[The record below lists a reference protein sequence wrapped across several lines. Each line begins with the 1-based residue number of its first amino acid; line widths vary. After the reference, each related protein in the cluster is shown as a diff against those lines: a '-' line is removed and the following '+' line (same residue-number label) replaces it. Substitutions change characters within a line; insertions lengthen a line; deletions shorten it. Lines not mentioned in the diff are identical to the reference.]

1 NNFNTYFSTV
11 AKKIRRHLSTV
22 PFDLFKLVNFV
33 KSRKND
39 QEVNFSVPVIT
50 ISQVIKTI
58 MKINPHKASGI
69 DKISAR
75 LLRIVAPVIA
85 PSITRIINMS
95 LSTGKFPSRWK
106 TAMVTPLYKKG
117 TECDPSN
124 YRPISVLPI
133 LSKVIERH
141 FHDSLYAFLN
151 ENNLSYTRQSGFRRG
166 HSTETTLIKII
177 DELLF
182 NLDKDKVSGMV
193 LIDYC
198 KAFDMVDHELLLKK
212 LEVYGIVNHE
222 LQWCQSYL
230 LNRKQVV
237 RLGGKMSSEVVM
249 KYGVPQGSILGP
261 LFFILF
267 INDLPLHVTS
277 QIDLYADD
285 TTIIDSSDFSNI
297 SNLELSLNSSV
308 SEVQHWANANK
319 LSINESKTKVL
330 LITGKR
336 LAPRTDEKL
345 NVTLNNKILDS
356 VYSAPLLGLDIDKLL
371 SFDDQIE
378 KVCKK
383 LASRIAVLRK
393 IRKRAARTV
402 MFADRQAPSVA
413 QFNELAWIPFYEQ
426 CKIDKCAFFYKR
438 IHNNLPSYLG
448 DYIILNNVRNS
459 RNTRYANFNAICPK
473 YNRETEGGRTFLV
486 TATKLWNSIPLN
498 IRKADSLNC
507 FKNNLRS
514 NILKDQQ
521 LLHHFTLLPSLNK
534 AFTYLLTYLLSPGR
548 GNDNVN
554 VSSFTLG
561 ETERRSRIIR
571 IKVLTK
577 TIVVMSPI
585 KMLTNLLP
593 DILTVT
599 MFDLINKQECFIR
612 FKARARSASGFR
624 SNKTRPAS
632 VLNGFKHDYR
642 FNRYTALIIF
652 FFIKN
657 TNEDT
662 TTIDTALLSL
672 HVTYYETQSSS
683 AIRLVFMRGVYLA
696 IYKYIKIKK
705 KLINPLTQREYYPEH
720 NVFSLSRKTI
730 HAQYSSTIPKA
741 FFKKFFLRFWKKEF
755 SKTGGSTIIK
765 NVVYQ
770 NHFIKSKS
778 VFEIFPFKPFKELR
792 GVVQFRNYPT
802 KGSNNQ
808 NCINVNFPTKNL
820 IVPPVHHNYQ
830 RRQISAYHQHI
841 NPELIILNIAT
852 PAAHHF
858 LWISKKIYGHLHS
871 KLADD
876 QSSKRETRPVI
887 LPSSIFFSHSSHIWR

>member
-1 NNFNTYFSTV
+1 MDDKTEMAEQFNTYFSTV
-11 AKKIRRHLSTV
+11 AEKIRRHLSTV

-58 MKINPHKASGI
+58 MKINPYKASGI

-75 LLRIVAPVIA
+75 FLRIAAPVIA

-106 TAMVTPLYKKG
+106 TAMVTPLFKKG

-151 ENNLSYTRQSGFRRG
+151 ENNLIYTRQSGFRRG
-166 HSTETTLIKII
+166 HSTETALIKII

-182 NLDKDKVSGMV
+182 NLDNDKVSGMV
-193 LIDYC
+193 LIDYR

-277 QIDLYADD
+277 QLDLYADD

-319 LSINESKTKVL
+319 LPINESKTKVL

-336 LAPRTDEKL
+336 LAPRIDEKL
-345 NVTLNNKILDS
+345 NVTLNNKILDG
-356 VYSAPLLGLDIDKLL
+356 VYSATLLGLDIDKLL
-371 SFDDQIE
+371 SFDGQIE

-393 IRKRAARTV
+393 IRVYLPLSQRLQYYNAIIRPVMSYASTIWGTCNKILLNRILKLQKRAARTI

-413 QFNELAWIPFYEQ
+413 LFNELSWIPFYEQ
-426 CKIDKCAFFYKR
+426 CKIDKCAIFYKR

-448 DYIILNNVRNS
+448 DCIILNNVRNS
-459 RNTRYANFNAICPK
+459 RNTRYANFNAICPRYK
-473 YNRETEGGRTFLV
+473 RETEGGRTFLV
-486 TATKLWNSIPLN
+486 TATRQWNNIPLN
-498 IRKADSLNC
+498 IRKVDSLNC

-521 LLHHFTLLPSLNK
+521 LLHHF
-534 AFTYLLTYLLSPGR
+534 
-548 GNDNVN
+548 
-554 VSSFTLG
+554 
-561 ETERRSRIIR
+561 
-571 IKVLTK
+571 
-577 TIVVMSPI
+577 
-585 KMLTNLLP
+585 
-593 DILTVT
+593 
-599 MFDLINKQECFIR
+599 
-612 FKARARSASGFR
+612 
-624 SNKTRPAS
+624 
-632 VLNGFKHDYR
+632 
-642 FNRYTALIIF
+642 
-652 FFIKN
+652 
-657 TNEDT
+657 
-662 TTIDTALLSL
+662 
-672 HVTYYETQSSS
+672 
-683 AIRLVFMRGVYLA
+683 
-696 IYKYIKIKK
+696 
-705 KLINPLTQREYYPEH
+705 
-720 NVFSLSRKTI
+720 
-730 HAQYSSTIPKA
+730 
-741 FFKKFFLRFWKKEF
+741 
-755 SKTGGSTIIK
+755 
-765 NVVYQ
+765 
-770 NHFIKSKS
+770 
-778 VFEIFPFKPFKELR
+778 
-792 GVVQFRNYPT
+792 
-802 KGSNNQ
+802 
-808 NCINVNFPTKNL
+808 
-820 IVPPVHHNYQ
+820 
-830 RRQISAYHQHI
+830 
-841 NPELIILNIAT
+841 
-852 PAAHHF
+852 
-858 LWISKKIYGHLHS
+858 
-871 KLADD
+871 
-876 QSSKRETRPVI
+876 
-887 LPSSIFFSHSSHIWR
+887 SI